1 MSVDEG
7 ELESVGVRGNARLT
21 GSAGA
26 VIFVL
31 LAAEGITI
39 LRVQDL
45 ILAHVFI
52 GMLLIPIVALKLGT
66 TIYRFSRYYR
76 GDAAYLRKG
85 PPPMVLRLL
94 GPVVVALTLAVLGTG
109 VATIAAGPSRRW
121 IVTAHK
127 ASFVL
132 WFGAMAV
139 HVLGHILETPA
150 LALADWRAR
159 TRREAS
165 GSSTRLAVLF
175 ITIVLGLGLA
185 SISLGWVGAW
195 RR

>member
-31 LAAEGITI
+31 LAAEGVTV
-39 LRVQDL
+39 LRVHDL
-45 ILAHVFI
+45 ISAHVFI
-52 GMLLIPIVALKLGT
+52 GMLLIPIVALKFGT
-66 TIYRFSRYYR
+66 TIYRFCRYYR
-76 GDAAYLRKG
+76 GDAAYIRKG

-94 GPVVVALTLAVLGTG
+94 GPFVVALTLAVLGTG

-121 IVTAHK
+121 IVTAHEV
-127 ASFVL
+127 SFVL
-132 WFGAMAV
+132 WFGAMTV
-139 HVLGHILETPA
+139 HVLGHILETPG

-159 TRREAS
+159 TRHEAS

-175 ITIVLGLGLA
+175 ITIVLGFGLA
-185 SISLGWVGAW
+185 SSSLGWLGAW